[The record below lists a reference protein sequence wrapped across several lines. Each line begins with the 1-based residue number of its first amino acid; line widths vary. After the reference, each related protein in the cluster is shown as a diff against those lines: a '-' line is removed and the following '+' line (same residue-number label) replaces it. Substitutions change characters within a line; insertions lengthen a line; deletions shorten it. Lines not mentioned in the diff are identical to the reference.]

1 MVVNLLS
8 DTLSSQPSRRIQFE
22 PLQRGCHFLVVRTT
36 TRSKHDV
43 CTGNCVSL
51 VHELPLVCPKRQR

>member
-1 MVVNLLS
+1 MVVSLLS

-36 TRSKHDV
+36 TRSNHGV
-43 CTGNCVSL
+43 RESNCISL
-51 VHELPLVCPKRQR
+51 VHELPFVCPKRQR